1 MIVKIGLPARLAGM
15 EVIDFGNFSNPIT
28 HVRRPAQPRG
38 AGPSQLSL
46 SLSHCPVV
54 VLNKLHKTFC
64 DPSLPVYPRVHN
76 GMEY

>member
-1 MIVKIGLPARLAGM
+1 MIVKIGLLARLAGM

-46 SLSHCPVV
+46 SLS
-54 VLNKLHKTFC
+54 
-64 DPSLPVYPRVHN
+64 PSRCCFKQIAQNFLRSKSPRVSE
-76 GMEY
+76 GA